1 LAFFYTITPSKER
14 HSSTPE
20 QQNIDLIKGLYEAFG
35 KGDIDPI
42 IDHLAGHFVWR
53 FDAPPTIPFAGDYK
67 TPIRSSPWF
76 FGSLAETQTDRVLNP
91 EWRYHHHKHVFIR
104 IGPVTIEK
112 EH

>member
-1 LAFFYTITPSKER
+1 LLRIHWVLSLFCFHRVLFLSLSSRVRQIGGGSETIK
-14 HSSTPE
+14 
-20 QQNIDLIKGLYEAFG
+20 
-35 KGDIDPI
+35 
-42 IDHLAGHFVWR
+42 
-53 FDAPPTIPFAGDYK
+53 PPDEVRRG
-67 TPIRSSPWF
+67 F

>member
-1 LAFFYTITPSKER
+1 M
-14 HSSTPE
+14 
-20 QQNIDLIKGLYEAFG
+20 KGLYEAFG

-42 IDHLAGHFVWR
+42 IDNLAGHFVWR
-53 FDAPPTIPFAGDYK
+53 FDAPRLSLLPETIKPPDEVHRG
-67 TPIRSSPWF
+67 F